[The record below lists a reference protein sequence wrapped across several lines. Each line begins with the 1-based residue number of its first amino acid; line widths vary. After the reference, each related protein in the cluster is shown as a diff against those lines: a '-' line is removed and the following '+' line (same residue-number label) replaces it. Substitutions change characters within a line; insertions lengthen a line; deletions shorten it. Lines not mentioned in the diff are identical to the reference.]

1 MNHSSS
7 SAARLG
13 ILALLSFST
22 AAFIAC
28 SSPDTSPT
36 STSSAGSTASGT
48 GGGSTGTGG
57 SGGTSTSASTGTG
70 EPLTPAAQVAKLCD
84 DIVTPYC
91 EAILACCTD
100 PTTITN
106 VGGTVDGCKT
116 KFSADCAKDIGEGI
130 LAQAE
135 AGNTALDQARLAACV
150 TSLEGMKAG
159 GASCSR
165 PPTFVVLLDCVTA
178 FQGTL
183 APGAACDATNLHDNE
198 FIPCKEGVCDNGKCV
213 AFLAAGAACDPSQG
227 LFAAGGCNYVKGELC
242 AGAGATGK
250 CIQQGAIGAA
260 CANPGKDKSFDCK
273 SMSCGPTGTCI
284 APTAK
289 GVCSSG

>member
-1 MNHSSS
+1 MNRSSSS

-13 ILALLSFST
+13 IVALLSFST

-28 SSPDTSPT
+28 SSTDTSPT
-36 STSSAGSTASGT
+36 STSSTSSTASGS

-57 SGGTSTSASTGTG
+57 SRTTSTSTGTG
-70 EPLTPAAQVAKLCD
+70 GSLTPVAQVAKLCD
-84 DIVTPYC
+84 DIVAPYC
-91 EAILACCTD
+91 EAILACCAD
-100 PTTITN
+100 PSTITN

-135 AGNTALDQARLAACV
+135 AGNTVLDQARLAACV
-150 TSLEGMKAG
+150 ASLEGMKAG

-198 FIPCKEGVCDNGKCV
+198 FVPCKDGVCDNGKCA
-213 AFLAAGAACDPSQG
+213 AFLAAGAACDPSQA
-227 LFAAGGCNYVKGELC
+227 LFSAGGCNYVKGELC
-242 AGAGATGK
+242 VGSGATGK
-250 CIQQGAIGAA
+250 CSPQGAIGAT

-284 APTAK
+284 APTAN

>member
-1 MNHSSS
+1 MNRSSS

-13 ILALLSFST
+13 IVALLSFST
-22 AAFIAC
+22 AAFVAC
-28 SSPDTSPT
+28 SSTETSPT
-36 STSSAGSTASGT
+36 STSSTSSGS

-57 SGGTSTSASTGTG
+57 SGGTSTSASTSTGTG
-70 EPLTPAAQVAKLCD
+70 GSLTPAAQVAKLCD
-84 DIVTPYC
+84 DIVAPYC

-100 PTTITN
+100 PSTITN

-130 LAQAE
+130 VEQAE
-135 AGNTALDQARLAACV
+135 AGNTVLDQARLAACV
-150 TSLEGMKAG
+150 ASLEGMKAG

-198 FIPCKEGVCDNGKCV
+198 FIPCKEGVCDNGKCA
-213 AFLAAGAACDPSQG
+213 AFLATGAACDPSKG
-227 LFAAGGCNYVKGELC
+227 LFAAGGCNYIKGELC
-242 AGAGATGK
+242 FGAGATGK
-250 CIQQGAIGAA
+250 CAPQGAIGAA

-284 APTAK
+284 APTVN